1 MAQWVKVLTANFDN
15 LSQLPETHIMG
26 ENPPEVEIS
35 GVFGNSV
42 MSYVLLKQTC
52 ERMCDVQKE
61 YTHDPTATSGRLCRS
76 PGGWLVFC
84 CSPGFE
90 LLILAEL
97 CGFFWIK
104 LPAVADL

>member
-42 MSYVLLKQTC
+42 MSYVLLKQTH
-52 ERMCDVQKE
+52 ERMHDVQKD
-61 YTHDPTATSGRLCRS
+61 YKYDPTDNGRRWFTLLC
-76 PGGWLVFC
+76 
-84 CSPGFE
+84 
-90 LLILAEL
+90 LAS
-97 CGFFWIK
+97 
-104 LPAVADL
+104 LP